1 MSDTIP
7 SLTANVSFNAVVDLF
22 YIKVSFILTPT
33 GEHWVGNL
41 PFPQRPMPYIT
52 ISPGLWLKYCIKP
65 LHSLKKLV
73 LVQFISN

>member
-33 GEHWVGNL
+33 GEYWVGNL
-41 PFPQRPMPYIT
+41 PFPQQPMPYST
-52 ISPGLWLKYCIKP
+52 ISPGYGLSISLSPCIVWKT
-65 LHSLKKLV
+65 SFSSV
-73 LVQFISN
+73 YF